1 MAKIK
6 ISKEEVKQMI
16 REEYF
21 KKLTEIKLKN
31 RLHQINEEMHKIV
44 SENMDEEELEEVN
57 TGGTEK
63 VRSTAWTGEKGGDE
77 KWKPEFQKKGS
88 HLVEDEEITDEIPSD
103 EISDDEISD
112 DEIPSDEISDMEEE
126 LDIDAI
132 LAKLADAIED
142 KIESTVDEKIGGE
155 ESTEEISTDEI
166 PAEEPI
172 ESSDEEDS
180 NEIPEEEDEEIVNEQ
195 DGESVAQDQ
204 KPKNAVPFDNGK
216 AEIPKT
222 NQLVSEGT
230 KKRMQILSGIRKND
244 FNE

>member
-16 REEYF
+16 KEEYH

-31 RLHQINEEMHKIV
+31 RLRQINEEIEEIV
-44 SENMDEEELEEVN
+44 SEDMEEGLEEVKA
-57 TGGTEK
+57 GGTEK
-63 VRSTAWTGEKGGDE
+63 VRSTAWTGEKSGDQ
-77 KWKPEFQKKGS
+77 KWKPQFEKKGS
-88 HLVEDEEITDEIPSD
+88 HLVEDEEVSD
-103 EISDDEISD
+103 EEVSDEVIPDDDE
-112 DEIPSDEISDMEEE
+112 EMLDMEED

-142 KIESTVDEKIGGE
+142 KIESTVEEKLEGE
-155 ESTEEISTDEI
+155 ETEEIPTDEI

-172 ESSDEEDS
+172 EGSEEGA
-180 NEIPEEEDEEIVNEQ
+180 EEMPEETDEEIVNEQ
-195 DGESVAQDQ
+195 DGESIAQDQ

-222 NQLVSEGT
+222 DQLVSEGT

>member
-16 REEYF
+16 KEEYH

-31 RLHQINEEMHKIV
+31 RLRQINEEIEEIV
-44 SENMDEEELEEVN
+44 SEDMEEEGLEEVKA
-57 TGGTEK
+57 GGTEK
-63 VRSTAWTGEKGGDE
+63 VRSTAWTGEKSGDQ
-77 KWKPEFQKKGS
+77 KWKPQFDKKGS
-88 HLVEDEEITDEIPSD
+88 HLVEDEEVSD
-103 EISDDEISD
+103 EVSDEVIPDDDE
-112 DEIPSDEISDMEEE
+112 EFEMEED

-142 KIESTVDEKIGGE
+142 KIESTVEEKLGGGE
-155 ESTEEISTDEI
+155 ESEEEDEIPTDEI

-172 ESSDEEDS
+172 EGSDE
-180 NEIPEEEDEEIVNEQ
+180 EIPEEIPAEENEEVVNEQ

-222 NQLVSEGT
+222 DQLVSEGT

>member
-16 REEYF
+16 KEEYH

-31 RLHQINEEMHKIV
+31 RLRQINEEIEEIV
-44 SENMDEEELEEVN
+44 SEDMEEGLEEVKA
-57 TGGTEK
+57 GGTEK
-63 VRSTAWTGEKGGDE
+63 VRSTAWTGEKSGDQ
-77 KWKPEFQKKGS
+77 KWKPQFEKKGS
-88 HLVEDEEITDEIPSD
+88 HLVEDEEVSD
-103 EISDDEISD
+103 EEVSDEVIPDDDE
-112 DEIPSDEISDMEEE
+112 EMLDMEED

-142 KIESTVDEKIGGE
+142 KIESTVEEKLEGE
-155 ESTEEISTDEI
+155 ETEEIPTDEI

-172 ESSDEEDS
+172 EGSEEGADEM
-180 NEIPEEEDEEIVNEQ
+180 PEETDEEIVNEQ
-195 DGESVAQDQ
+195 DGESIAQDQ

-216 AEIPKT
+216 AKIPKT
-222 NQLVSEGT
+222 DQLVSEGT

>member
-6 ISKEEVKQMI
+6 ISTQEVKQMI
-16 REEYF
+16 KEEYH

-31 RLHQINEEMHKIV
+31 RLRQINEEIEEIV
-44 SENMDEEELEEVN
+44 SEDMEEEGLEEVKA
-57 TGGTEK
+57 GGTEK
-63 VRSTAWTGEKGGDE
+63 VRSTAWTGEKSGDQ
-77 KWKPEFQKKGS
+77 KWKPQFEKKGS
-88 HLVEDEEITDEIPSD
+88 HLVEDEEVSD
-103 EISDDEISD
+103 EEVSDEVIPDDDE
-112 DEIPSDEISDMEEE
+112 EMLDMEED

-142 KIESTVDEKIGGE
+142 KIESTVEEKLGGE
-155 ESTEEISTDEI
+155 ETEEIPTDEI

-172 ESSDEEDS
+172 EGSEEGADEM
-180 NEIPEEEDEEIVNEQ
+180 PEETDEEIVNEQ
-195 DGESVAQDQ
+195 DGESIAQDQ

-222 NQLVSEGT
+222 DQLVSEGT